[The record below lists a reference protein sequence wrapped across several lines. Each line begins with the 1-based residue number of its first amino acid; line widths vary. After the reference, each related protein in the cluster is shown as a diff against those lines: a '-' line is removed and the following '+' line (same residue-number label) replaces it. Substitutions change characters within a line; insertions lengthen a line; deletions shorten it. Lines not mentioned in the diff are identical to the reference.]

1 MGVGYHH
8 SRTPRNS
15 PFAVPPVVGTMQ
27 CRPENS
33 IFSSRSSRYH
43 SQHVAESKIW
53 KVGPGSTSQM
63 SSNTGRRRRSGLN
76 WRWGTLGAKPHVPRP
91 TLARESSW
99 KIRASTPDRLREPV
113 LLCGFRNCGCLV
125 SHQNSVVLVA
135 EPRWHV
141 AQLIRASMPVRASCS
156 LIVPSILIISRAIS
170 FLSISSDARSPS
182 T

>member
-1 MGVGYHH
+1 MSATTIPGHQETASLRCLRSEELCNVSLKTRSFRPAPAEIIVNTLPSQRPG
-8 SRTPRNS
+8 RW
-15 PFAVPPVVGTMQ
+15 VPAAL
-27 CRPENS
+27 RRFRR
-33 IFSSRSSRYH
+33 I
-43 SQHVAESKIW
+43 I
-53 KVGPGSTSQM
+53 
-63 SSNTGRRRRSGLN
+63 GRRRRSGLN
-76 WRWGTLGAKPHVPRP
+76 WRWGTLGGAKPYIPRP

-99 KIRASTPDRLREPV
+99 KTRASTPNRLPEPV
-113 LLCGFRNCGCLV
+113 LPCGFRNCGSLV